1 MNGYQKGKCFYCSK
15 DIDLVSDKNSNL
27 AEIEHFFPH
36 ALLHVF
42 PDMNLNGIWNLVLS
56 CKECNRGENG
66 KLTKIPENFLLER
79 LSIRNEYLIQSHH
92 PLRETLIKQTG
103 KTMPD
108 RVSFLNSV
116 DHIAI
121 NNLIHR
127 LAPKIAHDSFI

>member
-1 MNGYQKGKCFYCSK
+1 
-15 DIDLVSDKNSNL
+15 
-27 AEIEHFFPH
+27 
-36 ALLHVF
+36 
-42 PDMNLNGIWNLVLS
+42 MNLNGIWNLVLS

-127 LAPKIAHDSFI
+127 WAPKTAYESVI